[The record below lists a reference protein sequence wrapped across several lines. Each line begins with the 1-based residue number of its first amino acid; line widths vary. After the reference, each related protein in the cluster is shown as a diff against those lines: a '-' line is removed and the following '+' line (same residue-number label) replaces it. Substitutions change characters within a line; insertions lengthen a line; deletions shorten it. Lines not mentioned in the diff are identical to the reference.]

1 MDQLEDSTLDLIY
14 RRRVRSYYPG
24 YVIIFLVIGIALAL
38 PLVKVD
44 IVTSTRGMVRPLK
57 EPVELFAPI
66 TGILDSTIL
75 GNNAQV
81 NAGDTIAWIRNDLP
95 DARIE
100 SHRKQI
106 RMNQGS
112 IADILSILEG
122 KNPGET
128 TRFKQSYRNHL
139 STLSHLTLQ
148 KEFLHGEF
156 RTVEKLYQEEVISHH
171 EFEKTKSSY
180 LIMVAKVL
188 NLQENYRNILEEE
201 LYRFQ
206 LENSQMESKIDL
218 ICSTMQDYYIIVPT
232 TGTVQNCSGIAS
244 GSVVHPGMSLGTI
257 SPSGILV
264 AECYLEPEKFPLVGF
279 GTRAKLR
286 FDGLGFRHYTCLET
300 VVDYIDKDVV
310 MMNGLP
316 VYRIRCT
323 LDSPRIMYSNG
334 NIDPVKKGMTFTAS
348 FILFRRSLA
357 SLIVDKMNG
366 WANPAISN

>member
-14 RRRVRSYYPG
+14 RRRVRSYYLG

-44 IVTSTRGMVRPLK
+44 IVTTTRGMIRPLK
-57 EPVELFAPI
+57 EPAELFAPI
-66 TGILDSTIL
+66 TGILDSTVL
-75 GNNAQV
+75 GNNVQV
-81 NAGDTIAWIRNDLP
+81 HVGDTIAWIRNDLP
-95 DARIE
+95 DARIG
-100 SHRKQI
+100 SHHKQI

-112 IADILSILEG
+112 IADILCILEG
-122 KNPGET
+122 KNPRET
-128 TRFKQSYRNHL
+128 TRYKQSYRNHL

-156 RTVEKLYQEEVISHH
+156 RTVKTLYQEEVISLH
-171 EFEKTKSSY
+171 EFEKAESSY
-180 LIMVAKVL
+180 LVMVAKVL
-188 NLQENYRNILEEE
+188 NLQENYRNTLEEE

-206 LENSQMESKIDL
+206 LENSQMESEIEL
-218 ICSTMQDYYIIVPT
+218 ICSTMQDYYIIAPA
-232 TGTVQNCSGIAS
+232 TGTVQNCSGITS
-244 GSVVHPGMSLGTI
+244 GSVVHPGMSLGTV

-264 AECYLEPEKFPLVGF
+264 AECYLEPGKIPLVGA

-286 FDGLGFRHYTCLET
+286 FDGMGFRHYTNLET
-300 VVDYIDKDVV
+300 VVDHIDKDVV

-323 LDSPRIMYSNG
+323 LDSPQIMYSDG
-334 NIDPVKKGMTFTAS
+334 NLDPVKKGMTFTAS
-348 FILFRRSLA
+348 FILFRHSLA
-357 SLIVDKMNG
+357 NLMIDKMNG